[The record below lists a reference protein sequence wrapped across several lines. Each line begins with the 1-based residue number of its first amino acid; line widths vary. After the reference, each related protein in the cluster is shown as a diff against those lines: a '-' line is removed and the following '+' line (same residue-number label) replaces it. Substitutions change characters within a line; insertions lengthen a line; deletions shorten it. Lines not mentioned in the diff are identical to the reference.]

1 MKGEIID
8 VVIIIHIYFFSFLV
22 INEAGL
28 QIKGY
33 RLGENE

>member
-8 VVIIIHIYFFSFLV
+8 VVIIIHIFFLV
-22 INEAGL
+22 INEDEL
-28 QIKGY
+28 LIKGY